1 MTRPGPRWPRSPGH
15 TLCCSWAATTRHT
28 RWPAARPAPHAVITG
43 QVNGQPALASFG
55 SLCLVSALIASATG
69 HPSEA
74 NERLAEAQAV
84 AERVGEAG
92 PDVSYFGPTN
102 VGLYRMAT
110 ALERGEADQAAE
122 LADAINT
129 DHIASSERRAKF
141 WLDDGRALS
150 ALRSRED
157 DAVAAFHRSQGLAA
171 LRLRSNVYARET
183 VTGLLP
189 RLHRDTS
196 TGRELRGI
204 AYRMGIPA

>member
-1 MTRPGPRWPRSPGH
+1 M
-15 TLCCSWAATTRHT
+15 
-28 RWPAARPAPHAVITG
+28 PAR
-43 QVNGQPALASFG
+43 QPALASFG

-84 AERVGEAG
+84 AERVGEASR
-92 PDVSYFGPTN
+92 DVSYVGPTN

-110 ALERGEADQAAE
+110 ALERGEADQADE

-141 WLDDGRALS
+141 WLDNGRALS

-157 DAVAAFHRSQGLAA
+157 DAVAAFQRSQGLAA
-171 LRLRSNVYARET
+171 LRLRSNVYARKT

-204 AYRMGIPA
+204 AYRVGIPA